1 MNDLISTGKLAKLL
15 GVSLSTI
22 YRWLKRGKIEEPLR
36 TFGNHRRFN
45 ENNFKEKNSK
55 TILYSR
61 VSSYGQKDDLKRQSN
76 KILTFAKEN
85 NYKNI
90 ELIEDIGSGL
100 NYNKKGF
107 KLLLNKI
114 VNRQINTIIIQHKD
128 RLSRFGIGIIQ
139 SFAKEFGTNIMIIE
153 KEIDKSK
160 DIKLMNDL
168 MALLT
173 SFTGSIHGRRSHQN
187 TKIKQKMN

>member
-90 ELIEDIGSGL
+90 ELIGSGL

-160 DIKLMNDL
+160 DIQLMNDL

-173 SFTGSIHGRRSHQN
+173 SFTGSIRRRRSQQN

>member
-1 MNDLISTGKLAKLL
+1 
-15 GVSLSTI
+15 
-22 YRWLKRGKIEEPLR
+22 
-36 TFGNHRRFN
+36 
-45 ENNFKEKNSK
+45 
-55 TILYSR
+55 
-61 VSSYGQKDDLKRQSN
+61 
-76 KILTFAKEN
+76 
-85 NYKNI
+85 
-90 ELIEDIGSGL
+90 L

-139 SFAKEFGTNIMIIE
+139 SFAKEFGTNIMIME

-160 DIKLMNDL
+160 DIQLMNDL

>member
-1 MNDLISTGKLAKLL
+1 MNDLISTAKLL

-90 ELIEDIGSGL
+90 ELIGSGL

-128 RLSRFGIGIIQ
+128 RLSRF
-139 SFAKEFGTNIMIIE
+139 
-153 KEIDKSK
+153 
-160 DIKLMNDL
+160 
-168 MALLT
+168 
-173 SFTGSIHGRRSHQN
+173 
-187 TKIKQKMN
+187 

>member
-1 MNDLISTGKLAKLL
+1 LKNKRKKDIIKKKGEVMNDLISTAKLL

-45 ENNFKEKNSK
+45 ENNLNHRRFNENNFKEKNSK

-61 VSSYGQKDDLKRQSN
+61 VSSYKQKDDLTRQSN

-90 ELIEDIGSGL
+90 ELIGSGL

-128 RLSRFGIGIIQ
+128 RLSRF
-139 SFAKEFGTNIMIIE
+139 
-153 KEIDKSK
+153 
-160 DIKLMNDL
+160 
-168 MALLT
+168 
-173 SFTGSIHGRRSHQN
+173 
-187 TKIKQKMN
+187 